1 MPIAFPPYRRY
12 EFMTSMSKLFNKPFF
27 VVPAP
32 NMQAPN
38 KVFSDKIKN
47 FDPNKAQKAL
57 VTNYREL
64 GRTYRD
70 VQRTSIVNPINRP
83 ENIFSGNRLFE
94 RKLGR
99 INMIMSGVS
108 RDAVGATLGNC
119 QVLIFRTEDKTLVA
133 ETTSDASGNWSVLI
147 MKGGPFFLV
156 EYKEGT
162 PVFGTSANT
171 LVPVQQ

>member
-1 MPIAFPPYRRY
+1 MPIAFPPKRY
-12 EFMTSMSKLFNKPFF
+12 CLICDVVEMAKKPFY

-32 NMQAPN
+32 NMIAPN
-38 KVFSDKIKN
+38 KPFTDNRKN
-47 FDPNKAQKAL
+47 FDPNKAQKAI

-70 VQRTSIVNPINRP
+70 VQRTSIVNPISVP
-83 ENIFSGNRLFE
+83 EKGNDFRYYD

-108 RDAVGATLGNC
+108 RDAAGATLGSC

-156 EYKEGT
+156 EYKAGT

-171 LVPVQQ
+171 LTPVQQ